1 MRCIGNF
8 SFPQPRTP
16 LPGVQ
21 SHSLQNAI
29 VLLPMQSKQ
38 LLCQITI
45 YKNRIGDIVWLTLG
59 SGTQKG
65 DRGFVQRHSWGTRIK
80 CPKNGPRVFF
90 RTRPLRSGGSTR
102 HLWDRGPIQCLSRR
116 VAPTWCR
123 RSSIGVHRI
132 QESLSPGMH
141 VIGAHD

>member
-1 MRCIGNF
+1 MVDAWVWNAEGRPGLCTTAFQGHENKM
-8 SFPQPRTP
+8 PQEWTAR
-16 LPGVQ
+16 
-21 SHSLQNAI
+21 
-29 VLLPMQSKQ
+29 
-38 LLCQITI
+38 
-45 YKNRIGDIVWLTLG
+45 
-59 SGTQKG
+59 
-65 DRGFVQRHSWGTRIK
+65 
-80 CPKNGPRVFF
+80 FF
-90 RTRPLRSGGSTR
+90 QDKALRSGGPTR